1 MARPKDVRFFEVPLP
16 ENLPPNLEWLR
27 LYHEHSAQLS
37 QYLTDRGAKSTAYHA
52 AIRYLTEFRHHL
64 VESGSEYTPEA
75 AISWFEKSGF
85 HDKGTK
91 VTIFRLSDLYQYGS
105 VQPPNAFPVA
115 IPYRNELHE
124 PWKTILDG
132 YISSLSN
139 KDCWN
144 EAIRSHLA
152 RFLYRIQTK
161 GVQNP
166 EEITFELLEEYL
178 QNDFHV
184 SKSSTSKYTHAICGF
199 LHFMAE
205 KNMCGHGLGWYP
217 YYRMQNRV
225 VHISDLTA
233 NQIERLE
240 AARIESM
247 DFPSEE
253 FAAVIPD
260 FLHRISILGYSK
272 TPRKTASYTLQ
283 NLLLFLEMNGL
294 GYHPVIAAVWL
305 ENEHKRINSSGWK
318 QSRRILNLFEVYT
331 VEGDVIP
338 QLIFREKPLLSDGLP
353 IWCKIKLD
361 AFLLQKTRE
370 GWESSTLCMYRSSV
384 TRFCLF
390 LCAEGFTS
398 FSEVD
403 ATSISA
409 FNRADKH
416 LSAEGKNAYNV
427 KIRSFLQFLERNQ
440 DIPYGLHM
448 ALYCTAANREK
459 FVVTL
464 TDEEVNEIRDS
475 QTEYT
480 TPMQLRH
487 RAIVL
492 LGTKMG
498 IRASDIVEIKLQDIN
513 WEKQTIGFIQ
523 EKTSHEVNLPM
534 PTVVGNAIF
543 LYLTKGR
550 PQTESEYLFVKH
562 RVPFDSLN
570 RVACLKAL
578 KTMLP
583 NRNVPRSGFHVTRKT
598 YATEKLRKGAT
609 RQKISELLGQKDTSS
624 LHHYLYLDSE
634 RMRQCPLTL
643 EDVNLGMEGN
653 RYGI

>member
-1 MARPKDVRFFEVPLP
+1 MARPTDVRFFEIPLP
-16 ENLPPNLEWLR
+16 ENLPPNLEWMR
-27 LYHEHSAQLS
+27 FYHEHSAQLS
-37 QYLTDRGAKSTAYHA
+37 QYLVERGAKSTAYHA
-52 AIRYLTEFRHHL
+52 AIRCVTELRHHL
-64 VESGSEYTPEA
+64 VEAGSEYTPEA
-75 AISWFEKSGF
+75 AISWFEGSGF
-85 HDKGTK
+85 HAKGTK
-91 VTIFRLSDLYQYGS
+91 VTLFRFSDLYQYGS
-105 VQPPNAFPVA
+105 VQPPNAFPVTM
-115 IPYRNELHE
+115 PYRGELHE
-124 PWKTILDG
+124 SWKAILDG
-132 YISSLSN
+132 YITSLSN
-139 KDCWN
+139 KECWN

-161 GVQNP
+161 GVKNP
-166 EEITFELLEEYL
+166 EGITFELLEEYL
-178 QNDFHV
+178 QNDFHA
-184 SKSSTSKYTHAICGF
+184 SRCSTSIYTHTICRF
-199 LHFMAE
+199 LQFMADN
-205 KNMCGHGLGWYP
+205 KLCSHGLSWYP

-225 VHISDLTA
+225 LRFSDLTA
-233 NQIERLE
+233 DQIERLE

-253 FAAVIPD
+253 FATIIPD
-260 FLHRISILGYSK
+260 FLNRLSILGYSK
-272 TPRKTASYTLQ
+272 TPQKVAKYTLQ
-283 NLLLFLEMNGL
+283 NLLLFLEMNSL
-294 GYHPVIAAVWL
+294 GYHPVAASVWL
-305 ENEHKRINSSGWK
+305 ENEHNRINSSGWK

-338 QLIFREKPLLSDGLP
+338 QLHFRNKPLLSDGLP
-353 IWCKIKLD
+353 IWCKTRLE
-361 AFLLQKTRE
+361 AFLSQKTRE

-390 LCAEGFTS
+390 LCTKGFTS

-403 ATSISA
+403 ATSISE

-427 KIRSFLQFLERNQ
+427 RIRAFLQFLERNQ
-440 DIPYGLHM
+440 DIPYGLHLV
-448 ALYCTAANREK
+448 LYCTSAKREN

-464 TDEEVNEIRDS
+464 TEEEVNEIRDS
-475 QTEYT
+475 QAEYT

-498 IRASDIVEIKLQDIN
+498 IRASDIVEIKLQNID
-513 WEKQTIGFIQ
+513 WERQTICFVQ
-523 EKTSHEVNLPM
+523 EKTTHEVCLPM
-534 PTVVGNAIF
+534 PTIVGNAIY
-543 LYLTKGR
+543 LYLKKGR

-562 RVPFDSLN
+562 RVPFDSLS

-598 YATEKLRKGAT
+598 YATEKLRKGAA
-609 RQKISELLGQKDTSS
+609 RQTISELLGQRDTSS
-624 LHHYLYLDSE
+624 LHHYLYLDTE
-634 RMRQCPLTL
+634 RMRQCPLAL
-643 EDVNLGMEGN
+643 GDVNLLMEGN

>member
-1 MARPKDVRFFEVPLP
+1 MARPTDVRFFEVPLP
-16 ENLPPNLEWLR
+16 ENLPPNLEWMR
-27 LYHEHSAQLS
+27 LYQENSAQLS
-37 QYLTDRGAKSTAYHA
+37 QYLTEHGAKSTAYHA
-52 AIRYLTEFRHHL
+52 AIRCLSELRHHL
-64 VESGSEYTPEA
+64 VESGSEYTPDA
-75 AISWFEKSGF
+75 AVIWFNNSGF

-91 VTIFRLSDLYQYGS
+91 VTLFRFADLYQYGS
-105 VQPPNAFPVA
+105 VQPPNAFPMA
-115 IPYRNELHE
+115 LPYRNELHE

-132 YISSLSN
+132 YITSLSN
-139 KDCWN
+139 RECWN

-161 GVQNP
+161 GVQEP
-166 EEITFELLEEYL
+166 SEITYELLEEYL

-184 SKSSTSKYTHAICGF
+184 SKHSTSVYTHAICG
-199 LHFMAE
+199 LLQFMAE
-205 KNMCGHGLGWYP
+205 KNLCGHGLGWYP
-217 YYRMQNRV
+217 YYRMQNR
-225 VHISDLTA
+225 ILLYSDLTA
-233 NQIERLE
+233 DQIERLE
-240 AARIESM
+240 AARIESLE
-247 DFPSEE
+247 FPSEE
-253 FAAVIPD
+253 FATVIPD
-260 FLHRISILGYSK
+260 FLNRITLLGYSNS
-272 TPRKTASYTLQ
+272 PQKTARYTLQ

-294 GYHPVIAAVWL
+294 GYHPVIASIWL
-305 ENEHKRINSSGWK
+305 ENERNRIHSSGWK
-318 QSRRILNLFEVYT
+318 QSRRILNLFEIYT

-338 QLIFREKPLLSDGLP
+338 QMHFRNKPLLSDGLP
-353 IWCKIKLD
+353 TWCKTRLD
-361 AFLLQKTRE
+361 TFLSQKTRE

-390 LCAEGFTS
+390 LCEKGFSS

-403 ATSISA
+403 ATSISE

-416 LSAEGKNAYNV
+416 LSAEAKNAYNV
-427 KIRSFLQFLERNQ
+427 RIRAFLQFLERNQ
-440 DIPYGLHM
+440 DIPYGLHL
-448 ALYCTAANREK
+448 ALYCTAAKREN

-464 TDEEVNEIRDS
+464 TDEEINEIRDS
-475 QTEYT
+475 QTNYS

-498 IRASDIVEIKLQDIN
+498 IRASDIVEIKLQNID

-523 EKTSHEVNLPM
+523 EKTTHEVCLPM
-534 PTVVGNAIF
+534 PTIVGNAIY

-570 RVACLKAL
+570 RGACLKAL

-598 YATEKLRKGAT
+598 YATEKLRKGAA
-609 RQKISELLGQKDTSS
+609 RQTISELLGQRDTSS
-624 LHHYLYLDSE
+624 LHHYLYLDTE
-634 RMRQCPLTL
+634 RMRLCPLAL
-643 EDVNLGMEGN
+643 GDVNLRMEGN